1 MDPYI
6 LAMTGNALLTAFVA
20 GLIFDPFGIFDSD
33 DGDGVDPDQT
43 VTLTSEADFFSG
55 GSGADT
61 VFGVEGDDEVLG
73 NAGDD
78 LLYGGDDNDTL
89 DGGIGDD
96 LLYGGDSNDILDGGA
111 GDDTLEGNLD
121 ADILNGGDGDDTLL
135 GGAGTDTLNGG
146 AGNDVIAT
154 DRLDSEAAFN
164 RGSIEIVDGGD
175 GDDRLVFSTED
186 EVTGGEGTDQ
196 FELVVVG
203 NEDPAVIEDFDTQTE
218 SLTVYYD
225 PADFDDRAPEL
236 TLSVDADADLT
247 QVLLDGSEVLT
258 LNGVQDLDATT
269 VTLLTEDELA

>member
-6 LAMTGNALLTAFVA
+6 LAMSGNALITALVA

-33 DGDGVDPDQT
+33 DDEVDPDQT
-43 VTLTSEADFFSG
+43 VTLTSEDDFFSG

-61 VFGVEGDDEVLG
+61 VFAAEGNDEVLG

-78 LLYGGDDNDTL
+78 LLYGGDDD
-89 DGGIGDD
+89 
-96 LLYGGDSNDILDGGA
+96 DILDGGA
-111 GDDTLEGNLD
+111 GNDALEGNLG
-121 ADILNGGDGDDTLL
+121 ADVLTGGEGDDTLL
-135 GGAGTDTLNGG
+135 GGAGTDTLIGG
-146 AGNDVIAT
+146 AGDDLIST

-164 RGSIEIVDGGD
+164 RGSAETVDGGE

-203 NEDPAVIEDFDTQTE
+203 GEDAAVIEDFDTETE

-225 PADFDDRAPEL
+225 PADFDDREPEL

-247 QVLLDGSEVLT
+247 QLLLDGTEVLT
-258 LNGVQDLDATT
+258 LNGVQDLDAET
-269 VTLLTEDELA
+269 VTLLTEDELV